1 MLHSVVPRLL
11 LPLQSDGRTIKP
23 VLVHGDCWDGN
34 TAITED
40 GRAVFYDVATFYGH
54 NEYDLGDWRAPRH
67 VLSDAAYVNAY
78 KERIPP
84 SEPGLTP
91 DPRTREVAANVISS
105 GTLG

>member
-11 LPLQSDGRTIKP
+11 LPLQSDGRTIEP
-23 VLVHGDCWDGN
+23 ALVHGDCWDGN

-67 VLSDAAYVNAY
+67 ALSDAAYVNAY

-91 DPRTREVAANVISS
+91 D
-105 GTLG
+105 L